1 MDGFW
6 RQLQASFVN
15 AAKRQ
20 CYYGCAIRALVLA
33 GGRNSTASTQWGR
46 YLDFVSRNRPAMR
59 FLTTMVVCS
68 GKANN
73 FGGSAGEPN
82 LFGGAVPGKSCKKRA
97 QDCAPA
103 GPCELVMVLC
113 R

>member
-33 GGRNSTASTQWGR
+33 GGRGATQQPQPSGGVISISCPGTG
-46 YLDFVSRNRPAMR
+46 LPCDF
-59 FLTTMVVCS
+59 
-68 GKANN
+68 
-73 FGGSAGEPN
+73 
-82 LFGGAVPGKSCKKRA
+82 
-97 QDCAPA
+97 
-103 GPCELVMVLC
+103 
-113 R
+113 